1 MTTTQRQ
8 LRRDTTANI
17 AAITPAQGEP
27 IYDVT
32 RQALVLGDGAT
43 AGGLCATPFAGTWT
57 PQLQFGGAH
66 AGMAATAAGT
76 WAQVGPL
83 LFFSF
88 SIALTAKGTST
99 GAATIAGL
107 PESATA
113 AGGHAAID
121 DWANLATSPAFRA
134 YVEAAASL
142 IHLGKSGGTSF
153 AALADTDFTDT
164 SQLTGF
170 GFLFT
175 AQPTG

>member
-17 AAITPAQGEP
+17 AGVTPAQGEP
-27 IYDVT
+27 LYDVT

-43 AGGLCATPFAGTWT
+43 AGGLCATPFAGSWT
-57 PQLQFGGAH
+57 PQLEFGGAH
-66 AGMAATAAGT
+66 AGMAATASGT
-76 WAQVGPL
+76 WVQVGPL

-88 SIALTAKGTST
+88 SIVLSAKGSSA
-99 GAATIAGL
+99 GAATISGL
-107 PESATA
+107 PEAATG

-121 DWANLATSPAFRA
+121 IWADLATSPAFRA
-134 YVEAAASL
+134 YVEAAAAL

-164 SQLTGF
+164 SQIGGF